1 MDFGEKLLK
10 LRKEK
15 ALSQDALAERL
26 NTTRQAV
33 SKWENG
39 QGFPETE
46 KLLLLANLFEVS
58 VDYLLKDSAEEKAPS
73 DRGFYVSREMAL
85 GYFANQAR
93 VCRFMGA
100 ALALCLLGGVPYCM
114 LAGRGPWQ
122 VLGTAVCIVLG
133 VCVLVVGA
141 LKEDE
146 QYQVLEREPLLLD
159 GAFLKEL
166 TEQYHRRKGKY
177 QALVAAGAFLAAAG
191 LAAIFLTREGW
202 LGWSEYHALAFLLL
216 ALGVFG
222 LVQGA
227 GKLESYELL
236 VKNQQHCG
244 RFWFKLRRK
253 IKHRLDA
260 S

>member
-1 MDFGEKLLK
+1 MNFGEKLFK

-58 VDYLLKDSAEEKAPS
+58 VDYLLKDSAEEKASP

-85 GYFANQAR
+85 GYLANQGR
-93 VCRFMGA
+93 VYRFVGA
-100 ALALCLLGGVPYCM
+100 ALALGLLGGVPYCM
-114 LAGRGPWQ
+114 LAGCAPWQ
-122 VLGTAVCIVLG
+122 VLGAAVCIVLG
-133 VCVLVVGA
+133 VFVLTVGA
-141 LKEDE
+141 LKEDDK
-146 QYQVLEREPLLLD
+146 YQVLEREPLLLD
-159 GAFLKEL
+159 RGFLKEL
-166 TEQYHRRKGKY
+166 TAEYHRVKGKY
-177 QALVAAGAFLAAAG
+177 QAIAAASVLLDAVG
-191 LAAIFLTREGW
+191 LAAILLTRKGW
-202 LGWSEYHALAFLLL
+202 MGWSEYHALAFLLL

-222 LVQGA
+222 LVQA
-227 GKLESYELL
+227 EGKLETYELL
-236 VKNQQHCG
+236 IKNEQHCG

-253 IKHRLDA
+253 IKNRLDA
-260 S
+260 F